1 MPQLRVVFMGTPEFA
16 VPALESLVSACHQV
30 VCVYCQ
36 PPRRSGRGQKER
48 PSPVEEAARAQ
59 GLSIRTPKSLK
70 GADEQKAF
78 AELRADAAVVAA
90 YGLLLPP
97 AILKAPRLGCLNIH
111 PSLLPRWR
119 GAAPIPRAIL
129 AGDKETGV
137 TIMAMDE
144 GLDTG
149 AIVLAERVA
158 LKPDATAGDLSEELA
173 AIGARLTLAALDGL
187 DSGTLAPRPQPRE
200 GVTYAAKLQPAEE
213 RLDWRESAAVLA
225 RKIRA
230 FAPRPATWFELDGER
245 IRVLAAKEEGLARD
259 AAPGTVLDDR
269 LLIACGIGALRLLT
283 VQRAGRAAMAV
294 DAFLR
299 GRKAAAGAMLASP
312 D

>member
-16 VPALESLVSACHQV
+16 VPALESLVSARHQV

-245 IRVLAAKEEGLARD
+245 IRVLAAKEEELARD